1 MESGL
6 CQRGVSPVSSQ
17 IARGRHLLVP
27 VRVGKVGR
35 SSKRRVRPRS
45 GRRQGLRHPVP
56 LQDGHGPV
64 DPGEQQ
70 VPMDD
75 EESNPLGSS
84 FHRERHESQTLQH
97 LPPSGTR
104 RVRTEQRRGGALHT
118 REISQGGHRK
128 TLGEDHGVDSH
139 GHVAKWTTRVRL
151 GLQPEKRVSR
161 RQSSPSHGFDSGP
174 EQRGR
179 NLLRDRRR
187 CLEAELFLQLALHQR
202 GRGLRRSVWH
212 DARHP
217 LRVFERRVESS
228 DGASRHGFVA
238 GSALPDQRRAQLLR
252 SADNSISTREER
264 RDQHCGSASGRERW
278 HLGSVRAGRSDAT
291 HLASEI

>member
-1 MESGL
+1 MESGVG
-6 CQRGVSPVSSQ
+6 QRRIAPVSSQ
-17 IARGRHLLVP
+17 IARGRYLLVP
-27 VRVGKVGR
+27 VRVGQVGR

-45 GRRQGLRHPVP
+45 GIRQGLRHPVP

-64 DPGEQQ
+64 DPAEPQ

-75 EESNPLGSS
+75 EESNRLGSL
-84 FHRERHESQTLQH
+84 FHRERQESQTLQH

-104 RVRTEQRRGGALHT
+104 RVRTEQRRGGPLHT

-128 TLGEDHGVDSH
+128 TLGEGHGVDWH
-139 GHVAKWTTRVRL
+139 GQIAKWTTRVRL

-161 RQSSPSHGFDSGP
+161 RQSAPSHGFDSSP

-179 NLLRDRRR
+179 NLLQDRRR
-187 CLEAELFLQLALHQR
+187 CLVAELCLQLAFHQR
-202 GRGLRRSVWH
+202 GRGLCQSVWH

-217 LRVFERRVESS
+217 LRVFERRAES
-228 DGASRHGFVA
+228 RFVA
-238 GSALPDQRRAQLLR
+238 RSALPDQRRAQLLR
-252 SADNSISTREER
+252 SADDSISTREER
-264 RDQHCGSASGRERW
+264 RDRHCGSASGRERW